1 MMKLLFERWNNFLNE
16 EKTYTVKSGDT
27 LGGIAS
33 KLPGVSM
40 ADIQNANGI
49 KDPGKI
55 QVGQKLKIPTSSIE
69 NEVVAATLLGEGG
82 SEHGVGMMKKIM
94 TIIANRSSNT
104 GMSIY
109 EIASFRS
116 RGRGVLAFSY
126 WRGKDVTKEIAKW
139 SKHSL
144 WDKAMEIVKNKTTD
158 PVLKDATYYFIPGPT
173 AYYKEMPSWADPK
186 INSCW
191 EQIYKDGQHIYGK
204 AGKPWDNC
212 LPK

>member
-1 MMKLLFERWNNFLNE
+1 
-16 EKTYTVKSGDT
+16 
-27 LGGIAS
+27 
-33 KLPGVSM
+33 M
-40 ADIQNANGI
+40 ADIQNINGI

-69 NEVVAATLLGEGG
+69 NEYVAATLLGEGG

-116 RGRGVLAFSY
+116 KGRGVLAFSY
-126 WRGKDVTKEIAKW
+126 WRGKDVAKEIAKW

-144 WDKAMEIVKNKTTD
+144 
-158 PVLKDATYYFIPGPT
+158 L
-173 AYYKEMPSWADPK
+173 
-186 INSCW
+186 
-191 EQIYKDGQHIYGK
+191 
-204 AGKPWDNC
+204 
-212 LPK
+212 

>member
-1 MMKLLFERWNNFLNE
+1 MKLLLERWNNFLNE
-16 EKTYTVKSGDT
+16 AKVYTIKSGDS
-27 LGGIAS
+27 LGVIAS
-33 KLPGVSM
+33 RFPGVTM

-55 QVGQKLKIPTSSIE
+55 QIGQKLKIPTSSIE

-94 TIIANRSSNT
+94 TIIVNRSLNK
-104 GMSIY
+104 GMSNY
-109 EIASFRS
+109 EIALHKS
-116 RGRGVLAFSY
+116 RRDVFSFSY
-126 WRGKDVTKEIAKW
+126 WRGKDVAKEIAKW